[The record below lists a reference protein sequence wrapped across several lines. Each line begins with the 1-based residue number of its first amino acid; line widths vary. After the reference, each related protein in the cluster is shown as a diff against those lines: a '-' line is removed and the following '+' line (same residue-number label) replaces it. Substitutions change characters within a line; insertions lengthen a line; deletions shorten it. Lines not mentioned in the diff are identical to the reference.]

1 MKNHLAV
8 TGILFFLYSCSS
20 TNLMSLSVTEP
31 APVSIA
37 PSMKSAVVVN
47 RSRAADESKT
57 VDAIHRTLSLET
69 KDLQAD
75 GAKASVRGLT
85 DELLK
90 DGRFASVKSLDN
102 LDLRS
107 YGAGIFPTYLS
118 WDTVE
123 KICGEN
129 HADVLFSLELFDA
142 AAKVGVGGAPALLS
156 NPLGAVAALEQ
167 PFSMNTRIRTGWRIY
182 DPATRNILDEFI
194 IYRDLVSQGHG
205 VGPVSVSNS
214 LLVRK
219 EAVNKA
225 GIDAGQE
232 YGLRI
237 VPYSVRVSRWY
248 YVRGNSSF
256 IVARRMAQ
264 SGDWDDA
271 AKLWQQQTESH
282 SRKVAGRACYNM
294 AIISEINGDLNAALD
309 WSKKA
314 YEMYNNRL
322 ALSYTNILRD
332 RQNNNEVLKSQTEI
346 TGP

>member
-1 MKNHLAV
+1 MKNYPALI
-8 TGILFFLYSCSS
+8 GILLSLYSCSS

-31 APVSIA
+31 APVSI
-37 PSMKSAVVVN
+37 PPGLKTAVVVN

-75 GAKASVRGLT
+75 GAKAAVRGLT

-107 YGAGIFPTYLS
+107 YGAGVFPTYLS

-123 KICGEN
+123 KICREN
-129 HADVLFSLELFDA
+129 QADVVFSLELFDA
-142 AAKVGVGGAPALLS
+142 ASRVGVGATPGILA
-156 NPLGAVAALEQ
+156 NPMGAVAALEQ
-167 PFSMNTRIRTGWRIY
+167 PFSMNTRIRTGWRVY
-182 DPATRNILDEFI
+182 DPSTRNILDEFV
-194 IYRDLVSQGHG
+194 IYRDLTYQGHG
-205 VGPVSVSNS
+205 AGPLPTANS
-214 LLVRK
+214 LLGRK

-237 VPYSVRVSRWY
+237 VPYSLRVSRWY
-248 YVRGNSSF
+248 FVRGSGNF

-271 AKLWQQQTESH
+271 AKLWQQETESH
-282 SRKVAGRACYNM
+282 SRKAAGRACYNM
-294 AIISEINGDLNAALD
+294 AIISEINGDLNAAVN
-309 WSKKA
+309 WAKKS
-314 YEMYNNRL
+314 YEVYNNRL
-322 ALSYTNILRD
+322 ALSYVNILRD
-332 RQNNNEVLKSQTEI
+332 RQSNNEVLKSQTEI